1 MGIETEMKIKEAAKK
16 VFRSKGFAATRTRDI
31 AEEAQINL
39 ALLNYYFK
47 SKQQLFNII
56 MMEDLEDIFQV
67 IISNANDKSLSL
79 REKLF
84 SLAEKYADVI
94 AEKPELPNFILS
106 EVHGNHEFLL
116 DHFGIKVGLSK
127 SDMMAQFFGLGF
139 SQEEIANIVVNLL
152 GYIIFPYISRPMY
165 TVIFN
170 MDEDAFSRFINNRRK
185 QIPEWIDSLLQK
197 K

>member
-67 IISNANDKSLSL
+67 IINNANDKSLSL
-79 REKLF
+79 REKLL

-116 DHFGIKVGLSK
+116 DHFGIKESLSK